1 MKLYEPFPTSIVV
14 DGTEYKLT
22 LYFDRVIR
30 YMELS
35 ESEELLPEEIISAG
49 YAWLVESPRRVSSE
63 VQGKVLDRIFEDIVT
78 VKRRTFSSD
87 KKPPRAVDFA
97 FDAREIYASFMR
109 DYGIDLVEEQGKM
122 HWCKF
127 FALFDGLSEDTPI
140 KRIMSIRTREIPAPT
155 KHNAKEIEQLTR
167 LKTLYALPT
176 KKQDESAAEAAW
188 GGLFDALLA
197 QVR

>member
-1 MKLYEPFPTSIVV
+1 MKLYEPFPNSIIV
-14 DGTEYKLT
+14 DGTEYSLT
-22 LYFDRVIR
+22 LFFDRVIR

-35 ESEELLPEEIISAG
+35 ESEELLPEDIIAAG
-49 YAWLVESPRRVSSE
+49 YAWLVEAPRRVPLDT
-63 VQGKVLDRIFEDIVT
+63 QMKVIDRLFEEIIV
-78 VKRRTFSSD
+78 VKRRSLSSD
-87 KKPPRAVDFA
+87 KKPPRAVDFT

-127 FALFDGLSEDTPI
+127 LALFDGLSDDTPI
-140 KRIMSIRTREIPAPT
+140 KRIMSIRTRDIPAPT

-167 LKTLYALPT
+167 LKTLYALPA
-176 KKQDESAAEAAW
+176 KKQDETAAEAAW

-197 QVR
+197 QAK